1 IGDAAGVALIA
12 VNDVLYHAP
21 EQRDLQDV
29 MSCIR
34 EGTTIEAAGRLL
46 EVNADRHL
54 KEPREMARLFRDRP
68 EAIDETQHLLG
79 RVEF

>member
-1 IGDAAGVALIA
+1 AMHRRGDDRRRLARLFRIGDAAGVALIA

-54 KEPREMARLFRDRP
+54 KEPREMARLF
-68 EAIDETQHLLG
+68 
-79 RVEF
+79 